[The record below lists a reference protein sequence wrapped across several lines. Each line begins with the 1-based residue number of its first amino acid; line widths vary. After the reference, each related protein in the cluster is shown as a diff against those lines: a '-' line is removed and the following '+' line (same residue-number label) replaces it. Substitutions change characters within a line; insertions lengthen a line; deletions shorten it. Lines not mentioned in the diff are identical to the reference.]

1 MEFKEKSDIILKV
14 LHDYESG
21 RFKMEACKNC
31 YIPQNTVMTPEDS
44 IDAYAEEILERINR
58 TQG

>member
-1 MEFKEKSDIILKV
+1 MGRRKRRLLKDM
-14 LHDYESG
+14 LESG

>member
-21 RFKMEACKNC
+21 RFK
-31 YIPQNTVMTPEDS
+31 IEDLYDKYS
-44 IDAYAEEILERINR
+44 NLTKCQIKRM
-58 TQG
+58 

>member
-1 MEFKEKSDIILKV
+1 MKDML
-14 LHDYESG
+14 ESG